1 MERQKAAKG
10 KESLTKWHFGL
21 SFSRFERHT
30 AMQLTM
36 LKSKIHQATVTGVF
50 RNYSGSLTI
59 DSDLMEEAGLLPHEK
74 ILVANLDNGERFE
87 TYAIPGT
94 PGSRE
99 IEINGAASH
108 KGKVGDRIIILSFV
122 TMDAREA
129 ETWTPKILILGDDNQ
144 VVQPNLA

>member
-1 MERQKAAKG
+1 
-10 KESLTKWHFGL
+10 
-21 SFSRFERHT
+21 
-30 AMQLTM
+30 MQVTM
-36 LKSKIHQATVTGVF
+36 LKSKIHQALVTGVH
-50 RNYSGSLTI
+50 RNYPGSLTV
-59 DSDLMEEAGLLPHEK
+59 DSELLEEVGLLPHEK

-108 KGKVGDRIIILSFV
+108 KGKVGDRIIILAFV

-129 ETWTPKILILGDDNQ
+129 ETWTPKILVLADDNQ

>member
-1 MERQKAAKG
+1 
-10 KESLTKWHFGL
+10 
-21 SFSRFERHT
+21 
-30 AMQLTM
+30 MQLTL
-36 LKSKIHQATVTGVF
+36 LKSKIHRAMVTGVHPD
-50 RNYSGSLTI
+50 YSGSLTV
-59 DSDLMEEAGLLPHEK
+59 DSELLEKVGLLPHEK

-129 ETWTPKILILGDDNQ
+129 ETWTPKVLVLADDNQ